1 MVIKDTDMKTV
12 KWLYKA
18 SKKQVPVIIALTIIY
33 CAFSSIL
40 IVTALLSRGLVDSAV
55 AGNHPE
61 LVKYMII
68 IGSVVFVRLLLNLF
82 YRFLLEHSKVRLE
95 IALKQRLLK
104 SVLLKDYSEISSF
117 HSGELMNR
125 LTNDIGVIVDG
136 ATTILPNLFGLLTKL
151 FLAFFALYSIEKRFS
166 LVFLVGGII
175 MFITTRAFR
184 GIMKRLHKEV
194 QETEGA
200 SRSFMQEVLE
210 NSLVIKVFNAEKQVK
225 GKFDYL
231 FEKNFKKRM
240 KRVIISIVANFGMGA
255 IFSAGYYFAFFW
267 GAYGIY
273 TTAISYGTLTA
284 ILQLVNQ
291 IQTPVSSLSNLI
303 PRYYSL
309 IASSERI
316 IEIEN
321 LPDEVEYDTIVADPH
336 SFYEDLEA
344 IVFDNISFGY
354 KNEKVLEDTS
364 VTIEK
369 GDFVAITGISGI
381 GKSTL
386 LKLLLGVLYPQKG
399 NIYFALG
406 DKKREADKGI
416 RGLFAYVP
424 QGNMLLSGTIRE
436 NVTFLN
442 EDKSEEDINLAV
454 KISCM
459 EPFMEE
465 LPDGLNTV
473 IGERGH
479 GLSEGQ
485 IQRIAIARAI
495 LCDSPI
501 LLFDEATSALDESTE
516 KELLE
521 NIKKLKNKTCIIIS
535 HKRAAVEACNK
546 EVRIVGKKIELV
558 QE

>member
-1 MVIKDTDMKTV
+1 M
-12 KWLYKA
+12 
-18 SKKQVPVIIALTIIY
+18 
-33 CAFSSIL
+33 
-40 IVTALLSRGLVDSAV
+40 
-55 AGNHPE
+55 
-61 LVKYMII
+61 
-68 IGSVVFVRLLLNLF
+68 
-82 YRFLLEHSKVRLE
+82 
-95 IALKQRLLK
+95 
-104 SVLLKDYSEISSF
+104 
-117 HSGELMNR
+117 
-125 LTNDIGVIVDG
+125 
-136 ATTILPNLFGLLTKL
+136 
-151 FLAFFALYSIEKRFS
+151 
-166 LVFLVGGII
+166 
-175 MFITTRAFR
+175 
-184 GIMKRLHKEV
+184 
-194 QETEGA
+194 
-200 SRSFMQEVLE
+200 
-210 NSLVIKVFNAEKQVK
+210 
-225 GKFDYL
+225 
-231 FEKNFKKRM
+231 
-240 KRVIISIVANFGMGA
+240 
-255 IFSAGYYFAFFW
+255 
-267 GAYGIY
+267 
-273 TTAISYGTLTA
+273 
-284 ILQLVNQ
+284 
-291 IQTPVSSLSNLI
+291 
-303 PRYYSL
+303 
-309 IASSERI
+309 
-316 IEIEN
+316 
-321 LPDEVEYDTIVADPH
+321 
-336 SFYEDLEA
+336 
-344 IVFDNISFGY
+344 
-354 KNEKVLEDTS
+354 
-364 VTIEK
+364 
-369 GDFVAITGISGI
+369 AITGISGI